1 MNKKIIIYSISR
13 IMLICVA
20 LMIIPLL
27 TSLYFKEDI
36 YVTMAYV
43 KSMAIS
49 LLVFGPLIFIKPENT
64 NLYIKEGFIIT
75 ALTWVLM
82 SFFGCLPMYL
92 SGNIKSIIDCF
103 FEMSSGLTTT
113 GASIITDLSL
123 IDNSIKLWRSMSHFV
138 GGMGVLVLALAV
150 LPEISA
156 SSVHAMK
163 AEVPGPQF
171 GKLLPKIKS
180 SARILYGIYV
190 VMTIVLIIALIIVG
204 MPIFDSIN
212 HALATAGTGGFGM
225 HNGSILYYNSPAI
238 ELVLS
243 IGMLVFGV
251 NFNLY
256 YMILIKR
263 GRDAI
268 KSEELKMYLAVVLVS
283 TLIIFFNTRFLYED
297 VFRGLVDSFF
307 SVSSIITTTGFVT
320 ADFNMW
326 PTLSKWILIL
336 LMFIGGSAGST
347 AGGLKVSRVLIA
359 MKSSINEVK
368 KMVNPG
374 RKLALMYDEK
384 PLEKNIEDGI
394 LKYIVIY
401 FLLYAL
407 FVVFITIAGPDFESS
422 FAAVAATYNNVG
434 PGLGIV
440 GPIGNYSSFSDIGKL
455 ILSFVMITGRL
466 EIFPILILFSPNTWR
481 KD

>member
-1 MNKKIIIYSISR
+1 MNRKIVIFSISR
-13 IMLICVA
+13 IMLISVA
-20 LMIIPLL
+20 LMTIPMA
-27 TSLYFKEDI
+27 TSLYFKEDFA
-36 YVTMAYV
+36 VTMAFA
-43 KSMAIS
+43 KSIGIS
-49 LLVFGPLIFIKPENT
+49 LLIFVPLVLVKPKDQR
-64 NLYIKEGFIIT
+64 LYIKEGFIIT

-82 SFFGCLPMYL
+82 SFFGCLPLYF
-92 SGNIKSIIDCF
+92 SGNIPNIVDAF

-113 GASIITDLSL
+113 GASIITDLDV

-138 GGMGVLVLALAV
+138 GGMGVLVLALAL

-171 GKLLPKIKS
+171 GKLLPKLKN
-180 SARILYGIYV
+180 SARILYSIYV
-190 VMTIVLIIALIIVG
+190 IMTIILIIALVIVG
-204 MPIFDSIN
+204 MPLFESIN

-225 HNGSILYYNSPAI
+225 FNGSIAYYDSPAI

-243 IGMLVFGV
+243 IGMLLFGI

-256 YMILIKR
+256 YLFLIKK
-263 GRDAI
+263 GRDAL
-268 KSEELKMYLAVVLVS
+268 KSEELKMYFGVV
-283 TLIIFFNTRFLYED
+283 IIATIVIFLNTKFLYEN
-297 VFRGLVDSFF
+297 VYRGLVDSFF
-307 SVSSIITTTGFVT
+307 SVASIITTTGFVT

-326 PTLSKWILIL
+326 PTLSKWVLIL

-359 MKSSINEVK
+359 IKSAVNEVRRI
-368 KMVNPG
+368 VNPG
-374 RKLALMYDEK
+374 RKVSLIYDGK
-384 PLEKNIEDGI
+384 PLNKDVEWGI

-401 FLLYAL
+401 FLLYGL
-407 FVVFITIAGPDFESS
+407 FVIFTTAAGPDFESS

-440 GPIGNYSSFSDIGKL
+440 GPTGNYASFSDMGKL
-455 ILSFVMITGRL
+455 ILSFIMITGRL
-466 EIFPILILFSPNTWR
+466 EIFPILILFSPRSWR
-481 KD
+481 MD

>member
-1 MNKKIIIYSISR
+1 MNKKIVIYSISR
-13 IMLICVA
+13 IMLLSVA
-20 LMIIPLL
+20 LMVIPMGV
-27 TSLYFKEDI
+27 SLYFKEDFV
-36 YVTMAYV
+36 VTMAYA
-43 KSMAIS
+43 KSIAIS
-49 LLVFGPLIFIKPENT
+49 LIIFVPLALIKPKNQR
-64 NLYIKEGFIIT
+64 LYIKEGFIIT

-82 SFFGCLPMYL
+82 SFFACLPLYF
-92 SGNIKSIIDCF
+92 SGNIPKIVDAF

-113 GASIITDLSL
+113 GASIIVDLDV

-138 GGMGVLVLALAV
+138 GGMGVLVLALAL

-171 GKLLPKIKS
+171 GKLLPKLKS
-180 SARILYGIYV
+180 SARILYSIYV
-190 VMTIVLIIALIIVG
+190 VLTVILIIALVLVG
-204 MPIFDSIN
+204 MPLFESIN

-225 HNGSILYYNSPAI
+225 HNGSIAYYNSPAI

-243 IGMLVFGV
+243 IGMLIFGV

-256 YMILIKR
+256 YLFLIKK

-268 KSEELKMYLAVVLVS
+268 KSEELKMYFAVVVIA
-283 TLIIFFNTRFLYED
+283 TFIIFFDTRFLYED
-297 VFRGLVDSFF
+297 TLRGLVDSFF
-307 SVSSIITTTGFVT
+307 SVASIITTTGFVT

-326 PTLSKWILIL
+326 PTLSKWILVL

-347 AGGLKVSRVLIA
+347 AGGLKVSRVLISI
-359 MKSSINEVK
+359 KSAINELRRTI
-368 KMVNPG
+368 NPG
-374 RKLALMYDEK
+374 RKVALIYDGK
-384 PLEKNIEDGI
+384 PLNKDVEWGI

-407 FVVFITIAGPDFESS
+407 FVIFTTAAGPDFESS

-440 GPIGNYSSFSDIGKL
+440 GPTGNYASFSDLGKL
-455 ILSFVMITGRL
+455 ILSFIMITGRL
-466 EIFPILILFSPNTWR
+466 EIFPVLLLFSPSTWR
-481 KD
+481 RD